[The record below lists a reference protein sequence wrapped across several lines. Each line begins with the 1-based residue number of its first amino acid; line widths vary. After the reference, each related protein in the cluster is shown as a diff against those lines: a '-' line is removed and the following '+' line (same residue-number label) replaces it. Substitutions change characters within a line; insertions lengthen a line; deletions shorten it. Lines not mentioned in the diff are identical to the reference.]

1 MQIKRLHVFMCVCV
15 FAGAI
20 GIGTTT
26 VGNTLKHP
34 DFLKNPA
41 MDPRCKASCVA
52 TTVAVSVS
60 LSFILTKSY
69 SFTNN
74 GNSMSSDM
82 MRFCLSLPFL
92 FGLMNESK

>member
-1 MQIKRLHVFMCVCV
+1 MCLCVCVCV

-41 MDPRCKASCVA
+41 MDASCVWERSGWV
-52 TTVAVSVS
+52 TWSISVALGES
-60 LSFILTKSY
+60 LENSTPGNY
-69 SFTNN
+69 DTNAACDCIK
-74 GNSMSSDM
+74 NSSQ
-82 MRFCLSLPFL
+82 
-92 FGLMNESK
+92 

>member
-20 GIGTTT
+20 GIGTT

-41 MDPRCKASCVA
+41 MEASCVWER
-52 TTVAVSVS
+52 S
-60 LSFILTKSY
+60 
-69 SFTNN
+69 
-74 GNSMSSDM
+74 G
-82 MRFCLSLPFL
+82 
-92 FGLMNESK
+92 

>member
-1 MQIKRLHVFMCVCV
+1 MCLCVCVCV

-41 MDPRCKASCVA
+41 MDASCVWER
-52 TTVAVSVS
+52 S
-60 LSFILTKSY
+60 
-69 SFTNN
+69 
-74 GNSMSSDM
+74 G
-82 MRFCLSLPFL
+82 
-92 FGLMNESK
+92 